1 MTAAFSTDEA
11 SRQLAIR
18 QGKRLE
24 KLTIVWNSL
33 EGLIAIGAGLLAG
46 SISLVGFG
54 FDSVIEVSSALVLVW
69 RLHHTKGVKE
79 EVAERKARKFV
90 GVCFFALA
98 AYVLFDSMKSLATKE
113 RPEESTVGIVL
124 AIVSVIVMPVVAR
137 QKRGVA
143 ATLNSGA
150 MRADSQQTQLCAY
163 LSAILLVGLAA
174 NAAVG
179 WWWADPLAAL
189 VMLPIIVNEGVEAF
203 KGEGCSCDVPRQS

>member
-1 MTAAFSTDEA
+1 MATLHRAEDA
-11 SRQLAIR
+11 SRLTAIR
-18 QGKRLE
+18 RGRQLE
-24 KLTIVWNSL
+24 NFSIAWNSL
-33 EGLIAIGAGLLAG
+33 EGIIAVFAGIVAG

-69 RLHHTKGVKE
+69 RLHHAKGVKD
-79 EVAERKARKFV
+79 EVAERRARKFV
-90 GVCFFALA
+90 GACFFALA
-98 AYVLFDSMKSLATKE
+98 AYVLFDSVKSLVTKE
-113 RPEESTVGIVL
+113 RPEESTVGILL
-124 AIVSVIVMPVVAR
+124 AILSVIVMPVVAR

-174 NAAVG
+174 NAALG

-189 VMLPIIVNEGVEAF
+189 VMLPIVVNEGVEAF
-203 KGEGCSCDVPRQS
+203 KGDGCSCDVPRQS